1 MPSLDFDLEEA
12 AFHGFHAQHR
22 QGLEA
27 ALAQYLATL
36 TEALAQAGGI
46 EVSRMEG
53 RIKDKAECV
62 RKFSRKY
69 RTALEESNTPY
80 TIAAYISDLI
90 GVRVVCLYEDEI
102 DKITQAVRQ
111 HFEVIEVTDKTAAV
125 EGTESAFG
133 YKGLHLD
140 LKPRWSAETA
150 PLLHGLPL
158 AAYPFE
164 LQVRT
169 IVQDAWA
176 VLDHKIKYKKSI
188 PGALKRRINV
198 LAALFELADRE
209 FRQIRDATEAQLLAA
224 PDDTETTT
232 ALTLPQEQMPVV
244 SSDLNAFT
252 FLKIASHF
260 FNDYSFD
267 PGRVDSFVAD
277 VQGWAPGITR
287 TGFNTLLRE
296 NIGTVKRYKQ
306 HIEEQRG
313 GRKLNPYAVMRHS
326 LYLGN
331 KEQFAAAL
339 GRFACDTFEAWLR
352 EYKPA
357 TGPS

>member
-46 EVSRMEG
+46 EVSRIEG

-125 EGTESAFG
+125 EGTESDFG

-158 AAYPFE
+158 VAYPFE

-232 ALTLPQEQMPVV
+232 APTLPQEQAPVV

-260 FNDYSFD
+260 FNDYSFE
-267 PGRVDSFVAD
+267 PRRVDSFVAD

-287 TGFNTLLRE
+287 TRFNTLLRE

-306 HIEEQRG
+306 YIEEQRG

-357 TGPS
+357 VGPS